1 MRGKYIVDE
10 KGKRLAVIIEI
21 KDYVKMQEALEELAL
36 IRAYDEAIPFE
47 QAIEEIERERE
58 KPTPP

>member
-1 MRGKYIVDE
+1 M
-10 KGKRLAVIIEI
+10 IIGI

-36 IRAYDEAIPFE
+36 IKAFDEAEASGDESIPFE
-47 QAIEEIERERE
+47 QAIEEIERRRG